1 LVAALRLGTDLL
13 RELWAALSG
22 VLYAERKVLL
32 HDVLIRPA
40 RLTDAEALQRHC
52 YAEANLDDVRDYLA
66 WCLRQ
71 AKKGRILRLVAE
83 VDGQAVGNAQLTVW
97 GQVGEIGSLVVA
109 KAHRQHG
116 VARKLL
122 VALIAEAR
130 RRGLVALELSAS
142 EEQPAILAFYQRMGF
157 RRIPDQKSRLSHP
170 ALPETTV
177 QLWMSFRDPQG
188 ERVLGGEAQSGC
200 DG

>member
-1 LVAALRLGTDLL
+1 M
-13 RELWAALSG
+13 AALSG
-22 VLYAERKVLL
+22 ILDPERKVPL

-40 RLTDAEALQRHC
+40 RLEDAEALYRHC
-52 YAEANLDDVRDYLA
+52 YPEASLDDVRDYLA

-71 AKKGRILRLVAE
+71 ANKGRILRLVAE

-109 KAHRQHG
+109 EAHRRHG

-122 VALIAEAR
+122 AALIAEAR

-142 EEQPAILAFYQRMGF
+142 EEQAAILTFYQQMGF
-157 RRIPDQKSRLSHP
+157 RRIQDQKRRLSHP

-177 QLWMSFRDPQG
+177 QLRMSFRDPQSEKASG
-188 ERVLGGEAQSGC
+188 REAQAGC